1 MKLNRYEI
9 GLCIFGA
16 GYIVISPVVYFIVG
30 DFLHAFMA
38 WNMILSVIPF
48 ILVKWMD
55 AIIPKKK
62 GLFIALFAGW
72 ILFLPNAFY
81 MITDL
86 IYLSLH
92 DFLAINEQAY
102 ASWYYLDT
110 LIPWLALFHL
120 VTGVIISL
128 IFGFYAVFLMEKI
141 GNRYLNKKLMF
152 SLTGVLFFLSSA
164 AIYIGRFFRYNSWDF
179 LKVFRIIAD
188 FFEGMNF
195 DRIFFI
201 LGYTVMLMVFY
212 GLFKVSHLLQETK

>member
-9 GLCIFGA
+9 WLCIFGA
-16 GYIVISPVVYFIVG
+16 GYIAISPLVYFIVG

-38 WNMILSVIPF
+38 WNMILSIIPF

-55 AIIPKKK
+55 NIIPKKK
-62 GLFIALFAGW
+62 GLFICLFVGW

-86 IYLSLH
+86 IYLSQH
-92 DFLAINEQAY
+92 NFMAINEQAY
-102 ASWYYLDT
+102 ASWHYLDT

-120 VTGVIISL
+120 VTGMIISL

-141 GNRYLNKKLMF
+141 GNRYLSKKLMIG
-152 SLTGVLFFLSSA
+152 LTGALFLLSSV

-179 LKVFRIIAD
+179 LKVFHIIAD
-188 FFEGMNF
+188 FFEGMNL

-201 LGYTVMLMVFY
+201 FGYGVMLTVFY
-212 GLFKVSHLLQETK
+212 GLFKVTHLLQKTK